1 MLTEQF
7 NLDDAL
13 WAFRTDGEE
22 EGIEKGIEKGIE
34 QGIEK
39 GIQIGEAK
47 HARKVASM
55 LRDYGVD
62 MEIIINTTGLTEYE
76 INQLTSEDT
85 A

>member
-13 WAFRTDGEE
+13 SARHVDGKDE
-22 EGIEKGIEKGIE
+22 
-34 QGIEK
+34 

-47 HARKVASM
+47 HARKMASI

-62 MEIIINTTGLTEYE
+62 MEIIINTTGLTEEE
-76 INQLTSEDT
+76 INQL
-85 A
+85 